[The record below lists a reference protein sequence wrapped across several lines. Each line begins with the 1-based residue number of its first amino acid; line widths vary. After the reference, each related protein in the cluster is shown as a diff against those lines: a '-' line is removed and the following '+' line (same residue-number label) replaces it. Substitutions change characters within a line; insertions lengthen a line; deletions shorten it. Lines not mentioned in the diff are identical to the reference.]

1 MLSIV
6 HGKQWIHL
14 GLPGPLLRPISKN
27 KKKNHSKSISYIFSQ
42 KSFSYISR
50 NRAFLKN
57 FLKGTGTCRARKTQ
71 KTHYEKTSY
80 VSGNWTF

>member
-57 FLKGTGTCRARKTQ
+57 FLKGKGTCRARKTQ
-71 KTHYEKTSY
+71 KTRYEKTSY
-80 VSGNWTF
+80 VSGN

>member
-27 KKKNHSKSISYIFSQ
+27 KKRTTLKAFLIFSR
-42 KSFSYISR
+42 KK
-50 NRAFLKN
+50 AFLI
-57 FLKGTGTCRARKTQ
+57 FQEIEL
-71 KTHYEKTSY
+71 
-80 VSGNWTF
+80 F